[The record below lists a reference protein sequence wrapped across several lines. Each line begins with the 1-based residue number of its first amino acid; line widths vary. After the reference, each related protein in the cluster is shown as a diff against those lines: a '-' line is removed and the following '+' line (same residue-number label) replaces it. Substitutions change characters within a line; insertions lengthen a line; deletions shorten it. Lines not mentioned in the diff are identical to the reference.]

1 MTKVRNELREYLTID
16 DKDDMTD
23 AVELLCLLSE
33 RSDRLSDDLS
43 EQIRIEM
50 ESFLKYYRENT
61 EIVEREVTQTSTIR
75 ELIHR

>member
-1 MTKVRNELREYLTID
+1 MTKVRNELREYLAID

-33 RSDRLSDDLS
+33 HSDQLSDDLS